1 MKTDRLW
8 FLFVSNREVKKNE
21 ELEKLDPRSLI
32 FAFNGWLLVYL
43 AEVSK
48 GGC

>member
-1 MKTDRLW
+1 MKTGRLW
-8 FLFVSNREVKKNE
+8 FLFVTEQKKKNE

-32 FAFNGWLLVYL
+32 FTFGWWLLVNL
-43 AEVSK
+43 GEISK